1 MDFDD
6 MLKKL
11 AEQKA
16 LPEMAVLQLDG
27 ALSEEVKAVL
37 LHKSPREVAEILNYA
52 IRKIN
57 NGSIER
63 IDQLVRKQL

>member
-1 MDFDD
+1 MDFDN

-16 LPEMAVLQLDG
+16 LPEMAILQLDE

-37 LHKSPREVAEILNYA
+37 LHKSPQEVAEILNYA

-63 IDQLVRKQL
+63 ID

>member
-1 MDFDD
+1 MDFND

-11 AEQKA
+11 AEQKV
-16 LPEMAVLQLDG
+16 LPEMAILQLDE
-27 ALSEEVKAVL
+27 ALSKEVKAAL
-37 LHKSPREVAEILNYA
+37 LHKSPQEVAEILNYA